1 MEWLKK
7 FSGLAFAPPPT
18 DRASTIAPYYRSKQA
33 SKQTTKKKM
42 LYSASETARRAA
54 AANRHTCTTLATS
67 ADFDAQYPTASPEM
81 KESFMMLKN
90 CSSGLCPCGKRYG
103 KAYFWCPMHACC
115 EDCSQDPANMAKN
128 RRVHICKVAGCDRQ
142 LNSVSWRC
150 ELVESQHEQMVEVG
164 VRLQHALMM
173 NERNRNAAAAG
184 PTRKPSGKP
193 KITEMN
199 DPDEKAEAQEA
210 ARADRIRLAKKRRID
225 ETCAELEQ
233 IGEEA
238 EAVKLAKQAADE
250 AEATQRQVNEEVAR
264 AEAAKLAKAKR
275 QAARKK
281 EQKRRKK
288 QQAGAGLD

>member
-1 MEWLKK
+1 M
-7 FSGLAFAPPPT
+7 
-18 DRASTIAPYYRSKQA
+18 
-33 SKQTTKKKM
+33 M
-42 LYSASETARRAA
+42 YSASETARRAA
-54 AANRHTCTTLATS
+54 AANRNNCTTLATS

-238 EAVKLAKQAADE
+238 LKMLVESVHPGADGLLAKKARIEEFRQNGLPKKKGGRRPK
-250 AEATQRQVNEEVAR
+250 AT
-264 AEAAKLAKAKR
+264 
-275 QAARKK
+275 
-281 EQKRRKK
+281 
-288 QQAGAGLD
+288 AGAAGSSTDAAPAVGDEDSDDEDM